1 MKRMFYPLLAGVILF
16 TSLAMTMS
24 TEEYKIKNDHSIKFT
39 SKDPKGEFK
48 EMKGVVKFDEN
59 DLAGSKFDLTFMIS
73 SISTGN
79 GMMNKKSQT
88 EEWFNVSKYPEIR
101 YISNKIEKADNGYN
115 VVGTLTMKGVSKE
128 KRIPLKVT
136 KSGNDLTFSG
146 NFKVNRID
154 YKVGKK
160 SDAVPD
166 NIDVSYSIPVT
177 KK

>member
-1 MKRMFYPLLAGVILF
+1 MKRVFYPLVAATILL
-16 TSLAMTMS
+16 TSAVSITAI
-24 TEEYKIKNDHSIKFT
+24 EYKIKDSHSVKFS

-48 EMKGVVKFDEN
+48 EMKGTVKFDEN
-59 DLAGSKFDLTFMIS
+59 DLDGSKISLTFNVA

-88 EEWFNVSKYPEIR
+88 EEWFNEAKYPQIT
-101 YISNKIEKADNGYN
+101 YVSSKIEKNGSDYT
-115 VVGTLTMKGVSKE
+115 VIGTLTMKGVAKE
-128 KRIPLKVT
+128 KKIPMKVGKT
-136 KSGNDLTFSG
+136 DGDLTFSG
-146 NFKVNRID
+146 SFKLNRMD

-166 NIDVSYSIPVT
+166 NMDITYSIPLS